1 MWQPKAAHRA
11 TAGPQEADGG
21 DVRMTQEV
29 HKEVHKTFDPTEEAK
44 KLGIWPVFKT
54 ADGEFIPITDPTTG
68 KSIEGRDAAYARI
81 SLLKD
86 AYKTWATGKDGIIED
101 PGFAPSSIEPP
112 MKLEDTS
119 DRDGVKFREVTDA
132 WFDSVYLTE
141 YLPSSELW
149 ATANALWAEKEA
161 DKRDAELAEKAKS
174 APGRTILLTAR
185 LEGDGTITVTNPSAP
200 NEQIKN
206 LTAFDVVRID
216 GEIFVEAT
224 TRVGMSFPST
234 K

>member
-1 MWQPKAAHRA
+1 M
-11 TAGPQEADGG
+11 EE
-21 DVRMTQEV
+21 DVRMTT
-29 HKEVHKTFDPTEEAK
+29 KFDPVSEAK
-44 KLGIWPVFKT
+44 KHGIWPVFKT
-54 ADGEFIPITDPTTG
+54 ADGEFIRLRDPITE

-81 SLLKD
+81 GLMKE
-86 AYKTWATGKDGIIED
+86 AYKTWATGEDGIIED
-101 PGFAPSSIEPP
+101 PGSAPPPIEPP

-119 DRDGVKFREVTDA
+119 DRDGSKFREVTDT

-149 ATANALWAEKEA
+149 AVANSLWAEKEA
-161 DKRDAELAEKAKS
+161 DKRAAELAEKAKS

-185 LEGDGTITVTNPSAP
+185 LDGDGTITVTNPSAP
-200 NEQIKN
+200 DEQIKN
-206 LTAFDVVRID
+206 LTAFDVVSID